1 MSAKNRMIN
10 TQLKHKSIPSLELNA
25 ITLGL
30 ESIVE
35 IYRDLS
41 GPSCLNPIKNTKL
54 KLFTDSICCL
64 HWLNQSTRRFDNM
77 QNKSVFVRNRL

>member
-1 MSAKNRMIN
+1 MIN
-10 TQLKHKSIPSLELNA
+10 TQLKHQSIPSLELNA
-25 ITLGL
+25 IASRL